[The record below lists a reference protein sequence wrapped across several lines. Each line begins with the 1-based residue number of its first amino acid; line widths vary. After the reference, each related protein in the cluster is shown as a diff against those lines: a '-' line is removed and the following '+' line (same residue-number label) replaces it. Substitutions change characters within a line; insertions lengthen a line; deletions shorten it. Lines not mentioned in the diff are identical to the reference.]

1 MTSYKKIL
9 VQLVRSLIS
18 VSSKHRAYI
27 RTLGLRKLWS
37 FRAVDNNKHTVALIK
52 KIPYLVKT
60 LNIKHPEGNEVK

>member
-1 MTSYKKIL
+1 MTTYKKIL

-37 FRAVDNNKHTVALIK
+37 FRIASNNKHTVDLIK
-52 KIPYLVKT
+52 KVPYLVKV
-60 LNIKHPEGNEVK
+60 LNIKHPEGNETK